1 MSDYPYEANLVF
13 RLLLAVL
20 CGALLGY
27 ERERHGISAGLRTNI
42 LVCVSAALMM
52 IVSKYF
58 YYKPGEIIDNIN
70 IGLDPSRIAASIIS
84 GIGFLGAGVI
94 IKERGSIRGLTTAA
108 TLWYNAGLGMA
119 CGAGMIILPIF
130 CTAIGLVSLTAL
142 KQLGNRIPR
151 DQHKNIMVECNNLGE
166 QSLLTL
172 KDYFTERNIQIV
184 DINLSQQIR
193 ESTTNYEIVVKGNWH
208 NDELLRHVSNLSRFD
223 FVTQTKLS

>member
-84 GIGFLGAGVI
+84 GIGFLGADR
-94 IKERGSIRGLTTAA
+94 KS
-108 TLWYNAGLGMA
+108 
-119 CGAGMIILPIF
+119 
-130 CTAIGLVSLTAL
+130 
-142 KQLGNRIPR
+142 
-151 DQHKNIMVECNNLGE
+151 
-166 QSLLTL
+166 
-172 KDYFTERNIQIV
+172 
-184 DINLSQQIR
+184 
-193 ESTTNYEIVVKGNWH
+193 VV
-208 NDELLRHVSNLSRFD
+208 
-223 FVTQTKLS
+223 